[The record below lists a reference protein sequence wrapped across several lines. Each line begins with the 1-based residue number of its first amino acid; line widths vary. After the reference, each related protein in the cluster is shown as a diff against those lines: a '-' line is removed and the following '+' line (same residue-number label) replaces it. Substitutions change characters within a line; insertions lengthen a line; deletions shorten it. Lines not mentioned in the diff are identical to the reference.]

1 MRPGVVL
8 AGLVLVGCSLSPL
21 QNRIKPGEEPF
32 VVLAG
37 TGTDGHVDLYATLPG
52 GGDIHQLT
60 FTAMVESSPRL
71 SARGDVLAF
80 LRHGEG
86 SARSDGELV
95 VMNLL
100 NGAERRLDLP
110 PAAGTLT
117 GLGWSDDERT
127 LYVRT
132 STGAW
137 RVAAPPLPPE
147 PRPVTDAERA
157 AADSALMTL
166 LGTPRFAS
174 AAPCDSGG
182 VCITGADGTPRR
194 VDPDGRAPFRWGS
207 DSVAWLVGDRVAIR
221 PLGPGPVRRLDP
233 DLTRISGIT
242 GASYASP

>member
-1 MRPGVVL
+1 MAEAANQAENLDEVVGAVTRL
-8 AGLVLVGCSLSPL
+8 TTMLVGAVTCSVWLRE
-21 QNRIKPGEEPF
+21 QEGDGFE
-32 VVLAG
+32 LADAVG
-37 TGTDGHVDLYATLPG
+37 LD
-52 GGDIHQLT
+52 
-60 FTAMVESSPRL
+60 
-71 SARGDVLAF
+71 
-80 LRHGEG
+80 
-86 SARSDGELV
+86 
-95 VMNLL
+95 
-100 NGAERRLDLP
+100 DLP